1 MASFSERL
9 KNLRNDKG
17 LLQRELAEQ
26 LNLSRVAVT
35 QYENGNRSP
44 DQETLKKL
52 ASFFNVTIDY
62 LLGESDIRN
71 PYQDDTIHKAIEGDP
86 ELIEF
91 YEEMKERENLKLL
104 FKQTK
109 DMNDRDINQILR
121 IIKAIEDE
129 EDGE

>member
-52 ASFFNVTIDY
+52 ANFFNVTIDF
-62 LLGESDIRN
+62 LLGESDIQN
-71 PYQDDTIHKAIEGDP
+71 PYQNDTIHKAVEEDP
-86 ELIEF
+86 ELLEF
-91 YEEMKERENLKLL
+91 YEEMKDRDNLKLL

-109 DMNDRDINQILR
+109 DMDDKDIRQILR